1 VPLIVNADD
10 FGLTPGVNRSVA
22 ELHRAGALSS
32 ATLMATGAF
41 FDDALALARANPNL
55 EIGCHI
61 LLVDGTPALAP
72 RDIPSLC
79 PNGHSFRPTLSRFLR
94 DLFSRRIHH
103 DEIIAEACAQIR
115 RLQRAGLHVSHID
128 THKHTHLFSG
138 VLRPLLNAACACG
151 VPAIRNPF
159 EPAWSLRA
167 TKGTSRLRRLSVIA
181 LKSRHRAFQRAIRAA
196 GLATTSGTIG
206 VLSTGTRNV
215 AETLRSLLAALPK
228 PPPIQSGAASPVP
241 TFELVCHPGYLDA
254 HLDQVKT
261 RLRSSRAREHAALL
275 QLLPGTQFA
284 SWGDLSV
291 THAGDPTR

>member
-41 FDDALALARANPNL
+41 FDDALALARANPQL

-79 PNGHSFRPTLSRFLR
+79 PNGHSFRPTLTHFLR
-94 DLFSRRIHH
+94 DLLSFRIR
-103 DEIIAEACAQIR
+103 DSEIIAEACAQIR

-138 VLRPLLNAACACG
+138 VLRPLLNAARACG
-151 VPAIRNPF
+151 VAAIRNPF

-181 LKSRHRAFQRAIRAA
+181 LKSRHRAFQRAVRASS
-196 GLATTSGTIG
+196 LATTSGTIG

-215 AETLRSLLAALPK
+215 AETLRSLLAALPQA
-228 PPPIQSGAASPVP
+228 PPEPLAAAHDP
-241 TFELVCHPGYLDA
+241 TWELVCHPGYLDV
-254 HLDQVKT
+254 HLDKVHT

-275 QLLPGTQFA
+275 QLLPGTRFA
-284 SWGDLSV
+284 SWGDLSR
-291 THAGDPTR
+291 TRVGSPM